1 MSLFYLNDDIEY
13 VMRKTTEIYKA
24 YMADNTAIRDEDVYC
39 DIAKNEEEQNNIR
52 NDLYTI
58 DCAWMEMEYYGN
70 SNPEYYDNFA
80 NDSGE
85 SALLKESD
93 YVIFYLGKNCVDT
106 LNGNRN
112 RRWIY
117 EAELSQLK
125 EKLLNKRKKLQ
136 SILID
141 SQVSVGI
148 AIAKMKMY

>member
-24 YMADNTAIRDEDVYC
+24 YMKDNSDDDENVYC
-39 DIAKNEEEQNNIR
+39 DITKNEEEQNNIR

-136 SILID
+136 RILVD
-141 SQVSVGI
+141 SQVSLAI
-148 AIAKMKMY
+148 TIAKMKNC

>member
-13 VMRKTTEIYKA
+13 VMRQTTEIYKA
-24 YMADNTAIRDEDVYC
+24 YMEDNSDDDENVYC
-39 DIAKNEEEQNNIR
+39 DITKNEEEQNNIR

-136 SILID
+136 RILVD
-141 SQVSVGI
+141 SQVSLAI
-148 AIAKMKMY
+148 TIAKMKNC